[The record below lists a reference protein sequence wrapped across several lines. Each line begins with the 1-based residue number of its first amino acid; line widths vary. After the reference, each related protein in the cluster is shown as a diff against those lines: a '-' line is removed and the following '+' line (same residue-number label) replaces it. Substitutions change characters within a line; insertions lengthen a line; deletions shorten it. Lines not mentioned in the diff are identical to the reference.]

1 MTTQRSSNGRD
12 GTGLSLRLGL
22 TKVPDG
28 VELVGPSSIVATVS
42 IDINCGA
49 CGKVFKIA
57 SQVSISK
64 NGVTTMTSID
74 IADNRLGD
82 RQADDQIRSL
92 FAEDG
97 TIYLVTGYFTESGY
111 RELRPDI
118 ADFLERSRENRLVI
132 VVSPSADQ
140 FSPAIVSDVERLDS
154 EDQVSLLSYPDGC
167 LHAKLYLR
175 TGDRPAAIVGS
186 ANLTRVGF
194 EQNLELSVKFEDDA
208 LDGEALDA
216 YVEWVERLV
225 AASRPIRRW
234 DVLRVRM
241 IATSLGIWFNKA
253 RLLPTRALLRQPA
266 VYILLSM
273 MVLYVLMD

>member
-1 MTTQRSSNGRD
+1 MTTQRSPNGRD
-12 GTGLSLRLGL
+12 ETGRSYRLGL
-22 TKVPDG
+22 TIVPDG
-28 VELVGPSSIVATVS
+28 VERVGPSSIVATVS
-42 IDINCGA
+42 NDTTCGA
-49 CGKVFKIA
+49 CGKVFKITIQA
-57 SQVSISK
+57 NISE
-64 NGVTTMTSID
+64 NGVTTMTAID

-118 ADFLERSRENRLVI
+118 VDFLERSRENRLVI

-175 TGDRPAAIVGS
+175 TGEQPAAIVGS

-194 EQNLELSVKFEDDA
+194 EQNLELSVKFEGDA

-216 YVEWVERLV
+216 YVEWVDRLV